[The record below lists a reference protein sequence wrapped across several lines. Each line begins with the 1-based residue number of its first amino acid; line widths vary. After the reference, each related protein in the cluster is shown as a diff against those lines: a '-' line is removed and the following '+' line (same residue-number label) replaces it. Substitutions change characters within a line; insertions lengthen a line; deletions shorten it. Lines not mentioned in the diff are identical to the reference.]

1 MWEAKLEP
9 NVISCSAGISVCEKG
24 KEWQRA
30 LALLSKMEDAKLRPN
45 TIGDS
50 DETSACEKGELLQ
63 RASVQLDEMRGTTL
77 ESSVITETRSNGKVK
92 PEEADLTLHASAG
105 TTDDPARCIGH
116 ARNRVC
122 PTGVHVLKRRNG
134 SKRTYSTNHVRRGSV
149 VTTAEVAV
157 SQQWIRKRSPG
168 NVEDAAGVGA
178 VGGLT
183 FFTDVVKS
191 HVDESGT
198 LTRIDFREVKP
209 GVSTDHMKQAMG
221 ALFFISW
228 AIRER
233 PPPVP
238 TKLFLDLPEDI
249 HEEVR
254 HCFESL
260 GVEICVW
267 PDMPTSV
274 AASPP
279 AEPRARRAS
288 SDSGL

>member
-1 MWEAKLEP
+1 M
-9 NVISCSAGISVCEKG
+9 
-24 KEWQRA
+24 
-30 LALLSKMEDAKLRPN
+30 ALLSEMQDAKLRPN
-45 TIGDS
+45 TIGYS
-50 DETSACEKGELLQ
+50 DGTSACESSEQWQ
-63 RASVQLDEMRGTTL
+63 RASVQLCEMRATTL
-77 ESSVITETRSNGKVK
+77 EPGVIFDTRSDGKVK
-92 PEEADLTLHASAG
+92 PEEADLTFHTSAG
-105 TTDDPARCIGH
+105 NTDEQARCIGQAH
-116 ARNRVC
+116 NRVY
-122 PTGVHVLKRRNG
+122 PTGIHVLKRRNG
-134 SKRTYSTNHVRRGSV
+134 SKRTYSTHHVRRGSV

-157 SQQWIRKRSPG
+157 SQQWIRNRSPG

-228 AIRER
+228 AVRER

-249 HEEVR
+249 NEEVR
-254 HCFESL
+254 RCFESL

-274 AASPP
+274 APSPP
-279 AEPRARRAS
+279 AEPR
-288 SDSGL
+288 GKEGEQ